1 MDRGAWWATVH
12 GTAKESDMTKH
23 SCTYTWSWETAVYIL
38 IWFHT
43 SHRQKRMLF
52 LGSMQTMIYCF
63 CFWFFFFS
71 AQAIWKK
78 TKQNAEQ
85 FWKTKKKSCWHACAL
100 IFPTYWSRN
109 PMMLCILQ
117 TQGFWTDC
125 MLQAPAAE
133 TAPEFYHLTGK
144 LFSPHMFWWWQAFF
158 HLAVPPPQENRN
170 VRNNFWF
177 NTCRSAHVPLQ
188 FKDCLHTC

>member
-1 MDRGAWWATVH
+1 M
-12 GTAKESDMTKH
+12 
-23 SCTYTWSWETAVYIL
+23 WSRETAPYIL
-38 IWFHT
+38 IWFYT

-52 LGSMQTMIYCF
+52 LGLMQTVIYCF
-63 CFWFFFFS
+63 WFLVFVFC
-71 AQAIWKK
+71 IGYLKENK
-78 TKQNAEQ
+78 TK
-85 FWKTKKKSCWHACAL
+85 CWTVLKNQEKVLLARLCTY
-100 IFPTYWSRN
+100 FPTYWSRN

-133 TAPEFYHLTGK
+133 TAPEFYLLTGK

-158 HLAVPPPQENRN
+158 HLAVPPPQETRN